1 MRMFPRSNVIRR
13 STPNTGSQKM
23 VLGKN
28 PGSVMILI
36 TRMIASRD
44 SSISPS
50 SKSTHRKN
58 HMKRIVQMVTAIALL
73 LGPHSIHAESLKLHA
88 IFDSDMVLQRGKPIV
103 IWGWAK
109 PGVSVVVQLGKDK
122 AETNAAAEKGRWEVT
137 FPAREASADPQGLTV
152 TAGGEKIEMGNIVI
166 GDIWV
171 MYGQSNMAFP
181 LKQVENRDTES
192 LLANLPNLRLFSI
205 ATNEQAD
212 PQDDI
217 KREAID
223 TGGWVTSTPD
233 AALEFSAIGIAFGAQ
248 IQRSLDIPIGL
259 IKNSRGGA
267 SMEALVPPHK
277 FLEIPSGKALVESIN
292 TLRDSFDLQA
302 ESQKAY
308 EKELKKAKDKKL
320 PEDKWPQKPLNGE
333 NVRSWNIPGKSPS
346 HPGSV
351 YNGMFGV
358 FKGYHIKGVLLHHG
372 YNNAMTSN
380 CRPKFYRWMTKALI
394 EGVREDFKDPSIAY
408 GIIGFCAGG
417 KPQSDE
423 DFELQAPGPPY
434 IREAQRLG
442 VEDLKDPLL
451 NGYIPS
457 YDVQVPGL
465 HPTKKVEHGHR
476 AARWALHQFYD
487 KKVQWDEA
495 KLLSVKTN
503 GEEMILTFDKRIH
516 PDDMSPIIEGFALAG
531 EDGKFYKAYAR
542 NSTAGEFW
550 TAAKIVH
557 VWSPLV
563 LKPVH
568 VRYAWGNSP
577 MGNLYVQGHKEMPVP
592 EFRTDSWDLPES
604 ADLTDKGL
612 TREFSKQ
619 WNDDGKTRLDH
630 RRTEEAKRTIEI
642 NERLKKLGKS

>member
-1 MRMFPRSNVIRR
+1 
-13 STPNTGSQKM
+13 M

-122 AETNAAAEKGRWEVT
+122 AETNAAAEKGRWEVI

-292 TLRDSFDLQA
+292 TLRASFDLQA

>member
-1 MRMFPRSNVIRR
+1 
-13 STPNTGSQKM
+13 
-23 VLGKN
+23 
-28 PGSVMILI
+28 
-36 TRMIASRD
+36 
-44 SSISPS
+44 
-50 SKSTHRKN
+50 
-58 HMKRIVQMVTAIALL
+58 MKRIVQMVTAIALL

-122 AETNAAAEKGRWEVT
+122 AETNAAAEKGRWEVI

-292 TLRDSFDLQA
+292 TLRASFDLQA

-563 LKPVH
+563 LKPIH

>member
-1 MRMFPRSNVIRR
+1 
-13 STPNTGSQKM
+13 M

-122 AETNAAAEKGRWEVT
+122 AETNAAAEKGRWEVI

-277 FLEIPSGKALVESIN
+277 FLEIPSGKALIESIN
-292 TLRDSFDLQA
+292 TLRASFDLQA